1 MKSRWI
7 LLLCL
12 LLAGC
17 TALPAATLPTAA
29 LPPSPSPTPDPTAT
43 PPPTLPPTA
52 LFTPAPLATPT
63 PACTETAGQTESF
76 SIEAE
81 SLHKQ
86 LKFMVHYPPCYRADA
101 FPGYPVLYML
111 HGQGSTEQLWL
122 DLGLGQAADRLVSS
136 GEIPPLLIVMPW
148 EEYQYDDP
156 FETGYEE
163 ALANTLVSWVDASLP
178 VCGGRG
184 CRAIGGLSRGAA
196 WAVHLGFSRWE
207 TFGAIGA
214 HSLPPFY
221 GDFRRLPGWVDAIPP
236 GSLPAVLMDIG
247 EKDPYMPIASEF
259 EALLTREEVPHAW
272 WLLPGAHDAEY
283 WSSHVED
290 YLRWY
295 AAQFQISSDF
305 ESCDVCDFNHP

>member
-1 MKSRWI
+1 
-7 LLLCL
+7 
-12 LLAGC
+12 
-17 TALPAATLPTAA
+17 
-29 LPPSPSPTPDPTAT
+29 
-43 PPPTLPPTA
+43 
-52 LFTPAPLATPT
+52 
-63 PACTETAGQTESF
+63 
-76 SIEAE
+76 
-81 SLHKQ
+81 
-86 LKFMVHYPPCYRADA
+86 
-101 FPGYPVLYML
+101 ML